1 MALKDAQDAKDD
13 KREAARPLTNHPN
26 PDVHVTSEVGIFGQ
40 TGPVAVVD
48 TVGTTGPYGVPGTT
62 GPYGATGT
70 TGLSYGV
77 VGPTA
82 VHDKPWFEDQN
93 KGPPTSFPSPPF

>member
-1 MALKDAQDAKDD
+1 MALKDIQDVKDD

-26 PDVHVTSEVGIFGQ
+26 PDVHVTNEVGIFGQ

-48 TVGTTGPYGVPGTT
+48 TVVVPGPVGVTGPPGPVYVAGV
-62 GPYGATGT
+62 
-70 TGLSYGV
+70 
-77 VGPTA
+77 TA
-82 VHDKPWFEDQN
+82 IHDKPWFNDES